1 MERRNK
7 MPRLILATIIIAMI
21 FLMVY
26 FFFFDDSLSGEKA
39 APFNVPEKENI
50 LSVTVQDGD
59 GMHIYDDATFIDE
72 FTNILL
78 GTEPTS
84 LDSIN
89 DSPNVEGSVYVTIS
103 YVDTEDKTG
112 FFVYNKRKNTYIES
126 PYNGIWKASSDL
138 YYLVTMGTLEN

>member
-1 MERRNK
+1 
-7 MPRLILATIIIAMI
+7 
-21 FLMVY
+21 
-26 FFFFDDSLSGEKA
+26 
-39 APFNVPEKENI
+39 
-50 LSVTVQDGD
+50 
-59 GMHIYDDATFIDE
+59 MHIYDDATFIDE

-112 FFVYNKRKNTYIES
+112 FFAYNKRKNTYIEN